1 MKIIMEVDDS
11 LIDHEVVIRCKE
23 VSDEI
28 LFLQK
33 QITEIVSSKMKLQVS
48 KGETDFYLK
57 LDEILFLETADNY
70 LAVHTANQI
79 YESKQRLYELEG
91 ILPGNFMRVS
101 KSTILN
107 VGKVRAIH
115 KNITGA
121 SEIEFANTTKKTYA
135 SRNYIKELI
144 HKLEER
150 RLS

>member
-11 LIDHEVVIRCKE
+11 LPDSEIVIRCKE

-33 QITEIVSSKMKLQVS
+33 QISELVSAKMKLQVS
-48 KGETDFYLK
+48 KGDTVFYLR
-57 LDEILFLETADNY
+57 LEEILFLETAENY
-70 LAVHTANQI
+70 LAVHTINQI

-91 ILPGNFMRVS
+91 VLPGNFMRVS

-107 VGKVRAIH
+107 TGKVRAIH

-121 SEIEFANTTKKTYA
+121 SEIEFVNTTKKTYA

-144 HKLEER
+144 RKLEER
-150 RLS
+150 RI